1 MINLE
6 ILLLNVQNTGAVK
19 CQSTFLQLNSWAMV
33 RMLIQRLDP
42 RLPHKIIKNGTASF
56 HTSYTRKVCL
66 GLETLIDMQP
76 VRIQEVCWQGNG
88 TKVVRTK
95 WF

>member
-1 MINLE
+1 
-6 ILLLNVQNTGAVK
+6 
-19 CQSTFLQLNSWAMV
+19 
-33 RMLIQRLDP
+33 MLIQGLELRI
-42 RLPHKIIKNGTASF
+42 PHKIIKIGTASF

-76 VRIQEVCWQGNG
+76 VRIQEVWWQGHG

-95 WF
+95 FVCAFFFFRMSTLKI